1 MNWDQIRTVLWLRW
15 RLTRNQWTRSR
26 GLGTVIAIIVTT
38 LMGVLSAGAFAGGF
52 AAGAFGLRDA
62 KPEPIKWVLFG
73 LTVGFIFIWIVGLL
87 TELQR
92 SETIDLQRLMHLP
105 VALQPM
111 FIINY
116 LATHLVLSVAL
127 VVPAVIGLALGLAFG
142 GHPLLF
148 AIAPLFLSMVF
159 MITAWTYCLRG
170 WLAALMANPRRRRTV
185 IMVITFAFIL
195 VGQGPNL
202 LFNVLPRVA
211 ASQQT
216 GRRASRER
224 QQAQMEALKH
234 VSAFAK
240 FIPPLW
246 VPIGARVLTE
256 GNVWPGLAA
265 FLGCAAIGAAG
276 LHRAYRTTIKFY
288 YGEPSRKALLEQKA
302 AAEPLISPE
311 VAQRRVRL
319 LEMSL
324 PGVPEQAAA
333 LATAFFRSMLR
344 APEVKMAW
352 ATSFI
357 VILIVGASVFL
368 RTTAKLPE
376 VARPFVS
383 IAPVGFSL
391 LMLIQFLTNQFG
403 FDREGFRAL
412 VLSPVDRRLI
422 LLGKNLACLPVAA
435 TSGLLLVTLTSI
447 WLRNPPLTI
456 ITTLFQL
463 ITLLLLGGLAGN
475 LLSILV
481 PYRIQ
486 AGSMK
491 PTKLPPLAMIVL
503 VFCQLLFPLVML
515 PVFIPPLAE
524 LLWRGFDFPPGVPVN
539 LILSALFAVGMAL
552 IYWITLEPL
561 GQLLQRRETRILGR
575 VTEEVE

>member
-1 MNWDQIRTVLWLRW
+1 
-15 RLTRNQWTRSR
+15 
-26 GLGTVIAIIVTT
+26 
-38 LMGVLSAGAFAGGF
+38 
-52 AAGAFGLRDA
+52 
-62 KPEPIKWVLFG
+62 
-73 LTVGFIFIWIVGLL
+73 
-87 TELQR
+87 
-92 SETIDLQRLMHLP
+92 MHLP
-105 VALQPM
+105 VALRPM
-111 FIINY
+111 FVINY
-116 LATHLVLSVAL
+116 LASHLVLSVAL
-127 VVPAVIGLALGLAFG
+127 VVPAVIGLTLGLAIR
-142 GHPLLF
+142 GHPLLV

-159 MITAWTYCLRG
+159 MVTAWTYCLRG
-170 WLAALMANPRRRRTV
+170 WLAALMANPRRRRTI

-202 LFNVLPRVA
+202 FFNLLPRFA
-211 ASQQT
+211 GSQT
-216 GRRASRER
+216 SGRRDGRAR
-224 QQAQMEALKH
+224 QQAQMNALKH
-234 VSAFAK
+234 VSRFAK

-246 VPIGARVLTE
+246 VPIGARGLTE
-256 GNVWPGLAA
+256 GNVLPALAA
-265 FLGCAAIGAAG
+265 FLGCTVIGAAG

-288 YGEPSRKALLEQKA
+288 YGEPDRKHLPGQKPA
-302 AAEPLISPE
+302 TEPTISPE
-311 VAQRRVRL
+311 VAQRRIRM
-319 LEMSL
+319 LEMEL

-333 LATAFFRSMLR
+333 LAAASFRSMLR

-376 VARPFVS
+376 MARPFVS

-435 TSGLLLVTLTSI
+435 TSGILLVTLTSF
-447 WLRNPPLTI
+447 WLRNPPLMI
-456 ITTLFQL
+456 VTTLFQL
-463 ITLLLLGGLAGN
+463 VTLLLLGGLGGN
-475 LLSILV
+475 LLSILL

-503 VFCQLLFPLVML
+503 VFCQMLFPLVML

-524 LLWRGFDFPPGVPVN
+524 LLWRTFDFPAGVPVN
-539 LILSALFAVGMAL
+539 LILSVLLAVGTAL

-561 GQLLQRRETRILGR
+561 GQLLQRRETRILSR
-575 VTEEVE
+575 VTEDVE